1 MDVSRYRPFGIMFE
15 KRWIFERGGRPVI
28 YQRYDEFEGL
38 RDSPAHNWRHMTFDP
53 LSTEPVDFTW
63 EREWR
68 IQTESLRFDSSV
80 ASIVTPNP
88 EWCEHVARELSVDED
103 TRIWSYAQIT
113 DDLLAE
119 QRREPRWH
127 IVSLSNVA

>member
-1 MDVSRYRPFGIMFE
+1 
-15 KRWIFERGGRPVI
+15 
-28 YQRYDEFEGL
+28 
-38 RDSPAHNWRHMTFDP
+38 MTFDP